1 MTDISRGLSQ
11 QNGDRSHCYER
22 TTAGAVRSAD
32 VPNRACSARV
42 TWVDL
47 AGRRHL
53 KPRAHSRLTKHD
65 QKSLRKRL
73 IFTGWGSGQVEVLT
87 WAYFDVLALPGNCD
101 STSYLNNSL
110 LALEENGHRPAFT
123 SIDTWI
129 ESLDQDGVPML
140 MLEGHYDRNGTLNH
154 LPELPAL
161 NVLTLSGGN
170 IRDIRNGTFETLA
183 SLRQLSMN
191 GNSLRVVG
199 TWFEGLEA
207 MVRLSL
213 FQNKIESIKRG
224 AFLPLKKL
232 KFLDMSYNRI
242 RSIQAWFFEG
252 LSGLLDLKLNKNKI
266 SHIAADVVFYLGLV
280 GDIKLSDNMLQT
292 INPQWFQN
300 LPPRANVYLDNNL
313 LPTNP
318 FRCTCALTSFK
329 TEGKVDNLYCSYP
342 PHLAGKKISEV
353 SLEDMPCPPPVAQVS
368 RADNGTTLLCE
379 VYWEQRPDISWV
391 GPAGSNITNTSG
403 NGITTHLEHA
413 VTHTGHSISFWTNG
427 SSQHTEGSTFNYMGK
442 STYKLTMS
450 RKALQAW
457 AEDACRCVITYQ
469 VDSFSA
475 MTLELVLSL
484 SNSTA
489 KDFSSDSP
497 MNETT
502 TETMP
507 VEYFLLPP
515 NQDSCTLD
523 LVYTG
528 VTSVS
533 VSFLVGLLV
542 GWWLIRPKS
551 SEQPSNPSSRRSSQE
566 SLHHYEVI
574 PDSDAVASLPP
585 SDKNLK
591 KRKRWSKHTEIFDNP
606 QYGPGNVKP
615 RRSKRTDVFVNP
627 QYGPGTLK
635 QYCSKHT
642 KGFVNVNPQYGQ
654 HCSKHTDVFVN
665 PQYGPGNV
673 KQHRSKHTKD
683 FVINPQY
690 GQHCSKHT
698 EVFVNPQYGP
708 GNVHVKQHWSKHTEV
723 YYSPQYGQAKG
734 RRRWSTPVLVAYN
747 DGIVPPSAER
757 MACNNCRK

>member
-1 MTDISRGLSQ
+1 MVKCNVTGL
-11 QNGDRSHCYER
+11 N
-22 TTAGAVRSAD
+22 
-32 VPNRACSARV
+32 CSKQE
-42 TWVDL
+42 L
-47 AGRRHL
+47 
-53 KPRAHSRLTKHD
+53 
-65 QKSLRKRL
+65 
-73 IFTGWGSGQVEVLT
+73 GSCL
-87 WAYFDVLALPGNCD
+87 
-101 STSYLNNSL
+101 
-110 LALEENGHRPAFT
+110 
-123 SIDTWI
+123 
-129 ESLDQDGVPML
+129 QDGVPDEL

-207 MVRLSL
+207 MVRLYM

-280 GDIKLSDNMLQT
+280 GDINLSDNMLQT

-313 LPTNP
+313 LPTVTQETIVALRGKFLRVLNNP

-413 VTHTGHSISFWTNG
+413 VTPTGHSISFWTNG
-427 SSQHTEGSTFNYMGK
+427 SSQHTEASTFNYMGK

-450 RKALQAW
+450 QKALQAW

-475 MTLELVLSL
+475 MTLDLVISL
-484 SNSTA
+484 STSTPNDPHSNNA
-489 KDFSSDSP
+489 PK
-497 MNETT
+497 NETT
-502 TETMP
+502 TEKMP

-551 SEQPSNPSSRRSSQE
+551 STSEQPSNPSSRRSSQE

-574 PDSDAVASLPP
+574 SDSDAVASLPP

-606 QYGPGNVKP
+606 QYGPGNVKQH
-615 RRSKRTDVFVNP
+615 RSKRTEIFD
-627 QYGPGTLK
+627 
-635 QYCSKHT
+635 
-642 KGFVNVNPQYGQ
+642 
-654 HCSKHTDVFVN
+654 N

-673 KQHRSKHTKD
+673 KQR
-683 FVINPQY
+683 
-690 GQHCSKHT
+690 
-698 EVFVNPQYGP
+698 
-708 GNVHVKQHWSKHTEV
+708 WSKHTEV
-723 YYSPQYGQAKG
+723 YYSPQYGQAER

-747 DGIVPPSAER
+747 GGIGAVPPLAEGGGR
-757 MACNNCRK
+757 TQQLPQMKKD